1 MGLFSTLG
9 GLAGALIPGLGP
21 IIGPALGSG
30 IGSLLDG
37 DSPKKAIRNAVTAGV
52 IGKFASPFLRKT
64 GAGKAISGAFGS
76 AGIGTS
82 QGIADLA
89 PQNAVTTSAA
99 GAVANNGVAGL
110 AAQAAKPEGSSLFSP
125 FGLAATSIGLAAIK
139 DQNAKDV
146 SKPKYFSYH
155 TGSPFDTMAE
165 ASAEDRRFE
174 QSKGMTYADGRLPQ
188 PTSFQSSGR
197 ISGGFGYAQGG
208 FIEGPG
214 TGTSDSV
221 PAEIRQGGVPVQK
234 ALLSDGEFVMTEAA
248 VTGAGN
254 GNRKKGAANMYA
266 MMRDFERGQA

>member
-21 IIGPALGSG
+21 LIGPALGSG

-52 IGKFASPFLRKT
+52 IGKFASPFLQKT
-64 GAGKAISGAFGS
+64 SIGKTISGAFGS
-76 AGIGTS
+76 AGIGTAK
-82 QGIADLA
+82 GIADLA
-89 PQNAVTTSAA
+89 RTNAVTTAASNTVASGAAQGLAKQAIADKGFMEGFLSDPVNLLAAGSILGTAA
-99 GAVANNGVAGL
+99 GANQSQDA
-110 AAQAAKPEGSSLFSP
+110 
-125 FGLAATSIGLAAIK
+125 
-139 DQNAKDV
+139 
-146 SKPKYFSYH
+146 SKPKYFSFH

-165 ASAEDRRFE
+165 ASAEDRKYEEKMGFSYPME
-174 QSKGMTYADGRLPQ
+174 YLPE
-188 PTSFQSSGR
+188 PTTLR
-197 ISGGFGYAQGG
+197 RAQGG
-208 FIEGPG
+208 YIEGPG

-254 GNRKKGAANMYA
+254 GDRKKGAANMYA

>member
-21 IIGPALGSG
+21 LIGPALGSG

-52 IGKFASPFLRKT
+52 IGKFASPFLRET
-64 GAGKAISGAFGS
+64 SIGKAISGALGS
-76 AGIGTS
+76 AGVGTAK
-82 QGIADLA
+82 GIEALA
-89 PQNAVTTSAA
+89 THNALSANASA
-99 GAVANNGVAGL
+99 GAATKPVVAGL
-110 AAQAAKPEGSSLFSP
+110 ANQTAKTEGSSLFSP

-139 DQNAKDV
+139 DQNEKDV
-146 SKPKYFSYH
+146 STPKYFSYH
-155 TGSPFDTMAE
+155 TGSPFDTMEE

-174 QSKGMTYADGRLPQ
+174 QSKGMTYADGQLPQ
-188 PTSFQSSGR
+188 PTSFTGA
-197 ISGGFGYAQGG
+197 GGSRGYAQGG

-254 GNRKKGAANMYA
+254 GDRKKGAANMYA

>member
-52 IGKFASPFLRKT
+52 IGKFASPFLQKT

-89 PQNAVTTSAA
+89 TQNAVTTSAA

-110 AAQAAKPEGSSLFSP
+110 AANAAKTEGSSLFSP

-188 PTSFQSSGR
+188 PTS
-197 ISGGFGYAQGG
+197 YAQGG

>member
-21 IIGPALGSG
+21 LIGPALGSG

-52 IGKFASPFLRKT
+52 IGKFASPFLRETSIGKT
-64 GAGKAISGAFGS
+64 ISGALGS

-89 PQNAVTTSAA
+89 NQNVVTTSAA
-99 GAVANNGVAGL
+99 GAVANNSVAGL
-110 AAQAAKPEGSSLFSP
+110 ANQTAKTEGSSLFSP

-139 DQNAKDV
+139 DQNEKDV
-146 SKPKYFSYH
+146 STPKYFSYH
-155 TGSPFDTMAE
+155 TGSPFDTMEE

-174 QSKGMTYADGRLPQ
+174 QSKGMTYADGQLPQ
-188 PTSFQSSGR
+188 PTSFTGA
-197 ISGGFGYAQGG
+197 GGSRGYAQGG

-254 GNRKKGAANMYA
+254 GDRKKGAANMYA

>member
-21 IIGPALGSG
+21 LIGPALGSG

-52 IGKFASPFLRKT
+52 IGKFASPFLRETSIGKT
-64 GAGKAISGAFGS
+64 ISGALGS

-89 PQNAVTTSAA
+89 SSSSAAADAAIAAGVGAGPVTGGGLAGAAEKEAGKSLFDNPANLLAATAILGTAA
-99 GAVANNGVAGL
+99 GANQSQDASTP
-110 AAQAAKPEGSSLFSP
+110 Q
-125 FGLAATSIGLAAIK
+125 
-139 DQNAKDV
+139 
-146 SKPKYFSYH
+146 YFSYH
-155 TGSPFDTMAE
+155 TGSPFNTLAE
-165 ASAEDRRFE
+165 AQAEDRKFE
-174 QSKGMTYADGRLPQ
+174 GK
-188 PTSFQSSGR
+188 
-197 ISGGFGYAQGG
+197 FGYAYDEVKPQATTLRRAQGG
-208 FIEGPG
+208 YIEGPG

-254 GNRKKGAANMYA
+254 GDRKKGAANMYA

>member
-52 IGKFASPFLRKT
+52 IGKFASPFLQKT
-64 GAGKAISGAFGS
+64 SAGKAIAGAFGS

-89 PQNAVTTSAA
+89 TQNAVTTSAA

-110 AAQAAKPEGSSLFSP
+110 AAKAAKTEGSSLFSP

-155 TGSPFDTMAE
+155 TGSPFDTMEE

-174 QSKGMTYADGRLPQ
+174 EKMGFSYPMGQMPQ
-188 PTSFQSSGR
+188 PTTP
-197 ISGGFGYAQGG
+197 YAQGG

-254 GNRKKGAANMYA
+254 GDRKKGAANMYA

>member
-64 GAGKAISGAFGS
+64 GAGKAIAGAFGS
-76 AGIGTS
+76 AGIGTKT
-82 QGIADLA
+82 GIEALA
-89 PQNAVTTSAA
+89 AQNAVTQAASASTA
-99 GAVANNGVAGL
+99 GAVAGKGL
-110 AAQAAKPEGSSLFSP
+110 AGRATEEAGKNYFGNAADLF
-125 FGLAATSIGLAAIK
+125 GYGALALTGIGATK
-139 DQNAKDV
+139 DQDA
-146 SKPKYFSYH
+146 SKPQYFSFH

-165 ASAEDRRFE
+165 ASAEDRKFE
-174 QSKGMTYADGRLPQ
+174 EKMGFSYPMEYLPE
-188 PTSFQSSGR
+188 PTTLR
-197 ISGGFGYAQGG
+197 RAQGG
-208 FIEGPG
+208 LIEGPG

>member
-52 IGKFASPFLRKT
+52 IGKFASPFLQKT

-89 PQNAVTTSAA
+89 TQNAVTTSAA

-110 AAQAAKPEGSSLFSP
+110 AAKAAKPEGSSLFSP

-174 QSKGMTYADGRLPQ
+174 QSKGMTYADGQLPQ
-188 PTSFQSSGR
+188 PTS
-197 ISGGFGYAQGG
+197 YAQGG

>member
-52 IGKFASPFLRKT
+52 IGKFASPFLQKT
-64 GAGKAISGAFGS
+64 SAGKAISGAFG
-76 AGIGTS
+76 
-82 QGIADLA
+82 
-89 PQNAVTTSAA
+89 
-99 GAVANNGVAGL
+99 L
-110 AAQAAKPEGSSLFSP
+110 AANAAKTEGSSLFSP

-155 TGSPFDTMAE
+155 TGSPFDTMEE

-188 PTSFQSSGR
+188 PTS
-197 ISGGFGYAQGG
+197 YAQGG